1 MENKRPQIVTI
12 RKRSDFIL
20 ASRELK
26 EYSTGL
32 NIQARKREYVTDSS
46 RCFIRI
52 GITCSKKVGNAVLR
66 NKAKRRL
73 RALSRLV
80 LPSYGR
86 KGWDY
91 ILIGKPTET
100 CGRPFKL
107 LVQDL
112 QTAISN
118 LHKKAE

>member
-1 MENKRPQIVTI
+1 MSI
-12 RKRSDFIL
+12 RSVAQQEICQTPFKM
-20 ASRELK
+20 
-26 EYSTGL
+26 
-32 NIQARKREYVTDSS
+32 
-46 RCFIRI
+46 I
-52 GITCSKKVGNAVLR
+52 GKK
-66 NKAKRRL
+66 KSAKRRL

-86 KGWDY
+86 EGWDY

-118 LHKKAE
+118 LHKKVE

>member
-1 MENKRPQIVTI
+1 MENKRSQIVTI

-26 EYSTGL
+26 AYSTGL

-46 RCFIRI
+46 RYFIRI

-73 RALSRLV
+73 RALSRYFAV
-80 LPSYGR
+80 LW
-86 KGWDY
+86 KGG
-91 ILIGKPTET
+91 LG
-100 CGRPFKL
+100 L
-107 LVQDL
+107 H
-112 QTAISN
+112 SN
-118 LHKKAE
+118 R